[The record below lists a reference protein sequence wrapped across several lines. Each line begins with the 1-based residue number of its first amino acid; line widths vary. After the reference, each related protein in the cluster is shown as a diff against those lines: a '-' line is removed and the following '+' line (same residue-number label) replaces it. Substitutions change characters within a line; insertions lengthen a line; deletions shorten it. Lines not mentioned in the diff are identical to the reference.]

1 MQCFRDQDQEY
12 LGWKR
17 DNPRGFIVNC
27 ERNPGPSY
35 LLLHRVSC
43 PMLANLSSKA
53 KHWTKDY
60 IKVCSLD
67 RAELERWARDTIRGK
82 LKPCQFCN
90 P

>member
-1 MQCFRDQDQEY
+1 MQCFKDQDREY
-12 LGWKR
+12 LQWR
-17 DNPRGFIVNC
+17 WANPKGFIVNC
-27 ERNPGPSY
+27 ARNPGPSY

-43 PMLANLSSKA
+43 PTLAKLSSKA
-53 KHWTKDY
+53 KCWTKDY

-67 RAELERWARDTIRGK
+67 RTELERWARDKIRGT